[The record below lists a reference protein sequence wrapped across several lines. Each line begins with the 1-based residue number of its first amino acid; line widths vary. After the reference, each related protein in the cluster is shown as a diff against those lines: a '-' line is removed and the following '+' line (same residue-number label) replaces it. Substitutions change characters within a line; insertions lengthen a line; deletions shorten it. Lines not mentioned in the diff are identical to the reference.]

1 MTSGIIC
8 PAKRVTAGI
17 ERALT
22 RLFRYSCSVNWRI
35 LHRASVWKMCCVPA
49 FNKIF
54 PFLLNKYSVF
64 KSKHTFAWSSV
75 RCQGGNVL
83 FRAQCRPEKW
93 GRERE
98 RQRERGREG
107 GRKFVSFPP
116 SCWFVSIADGIEPS
130 VKGEVTIEFGLR
142 FRGDLAMV
150 PMSQWIGLFVCAIA
164 SLSVCVC
171 VCVCFRA

>member
-1 MTSGIIC
+1 MELSALPRMQCAVSGLVQAWKVR
-8 PAKRVTAGI
+8 PRKRA
-17 ERALT
+17 
-22 RLFRYSCSVNWRI
+22 
-35 LHRASVWKMCCVPA
+35 
-49 FNKIF
+49 
-54 PFLLNKYSVF
+54 
-64 KSKHTFAWSSV
+64 
-75 RCQGGNVL
+75 
-83 FRAQCRPEKW
+83 
-93 GRERE
+93 RERE
-98 RQRERGREG
+98 REG

-171 VCVCFRA
+171 VCVSVHKHRHGRFYWADISPLFSLWAGGDWWLNCWVHVNSNCWFIEILRVSEGAPTKRERKRYRPFKLM